1 VGADPNATDEA
12 GMTPLMLAALGGH
25 AEVAAMLLAWGADVN
40 RTSRAGSTALR
51 AARSNG
57 HNSLAEFL
65 REVGAKE

>member
-1 VGADPNATDEA
+1 
-12 GMTPLMLAALGGH
+12 MLAALGGH

-57 HNSLAEFL
+57 HNSLADFL